1 MTERVTAVR
10 RFNRMYTRQ
19 IGLLNEAFLGSA
31 YSLGE
36 MRILYELAHRTRPTA
51 TEVGKTLGL
60 DLGYLS
66 RVLRRFEQAGLLTKV
81 PSESDARRSLLEL
94 TRKGKKE
101 VAALEARQERE
112 TGAMLDAL
120 PVEHQRR
127 LVEAMRTIADV
138 LGSPLETTPPTIILR
153 PHRPGDMGWVVY
165 RHGVVYSQE
174 YGWNDLSEALA
185 ADIVAKFLREYDPK
199 RERCWMAE
207 RPDGE
212 IVGYVFLVAH
222 SETIAQLR
230 LLLVEASA
238 RGTGL
243 GRRLV
248 RECIRFAR
256 QVGYKTIRL
265 WTNDPLKAARHIYES
280 EGFELVE
287 EQPNEKF
294 GPKIVAQTWELVL

>member
-1 MTERVTAVR
+1 
-10 RFNRMYTRQ
+10 MYTRQ
-19 IGLLNEAFLGSA
+19 IGLLTEAFLGSA

-36 MRILYELAHRTRPTA
+36 MRVLYELAHRTHPIA
-51 TEVGKTLGL
+51 TEVGNALGL

-66 RVLRRFEQAGLLTKV
+66 RVIRRFEQAGLLAKV
-81 PSESDARRSLLEL
+81 RSELDARRSLLEL

-101 VAALEARQERE
+101 VAGLEARQERE
-112 TGAMLDAL
+112 TSAMLDSL
-120 PVEHQRR
+120 PAGRQRR
-127 LVEAMRTIADV
+127 LVEAMRTIADI
-138 LGSPLETTPPTIILR
+138 LGSPIEITPPTIILR

-165 RHGVVYSQE
+165 RHGAVYSEE

-199 RERCWMAE
+199 RERCWIAE

-222 SETIAQLR
+222 SDTVAQLR

-256 QVGYKTIRL
+256 QAGYRKIRL

-280 EGFELVE
+280 EGFELIDE
-287 EQPNEKF
+287 EPHERF
-294 GPKIVAQTWELVL
+294 GPKLVAQTWELTL

>member
-1 MTERVTAVR
+1 
-10 RFNRMYTRQ
+10 MYTRQ

-36 MRILYELAHRTRPTA
+36 MRVLYELAHSTRPTA
-51 TEVGKTLGL
+51 TEIGKALGL

-66 RVLRRFEQAGLLTKV
+66 RVIRRFEQAGLLVKV
-81 PSESDARRSLLEL
+81 ASETDARQSLLNL
-94 TRKGKKE
+94 TRKGKTE
-101 VAALEARQERE
+101 VAGLEKRQERE
-112 TGAMLDAL
+112 TGAMLGAL
-120 PVEHQRR
+120 PVEQQRR
-127 LVEAMRTIADV
+127 LVEAMRTIADI
-138 LGSPLETTPPTIILR
+138 LGSPIETTPPTIILR

-185 ADIVAKFLREYDPK
+185 ADIVAKFLRECDPK
-199 RERCWMAE
+199 RERCWIAE

-212 IVGYVFLVAH
+212 IVGFVFLVSH
-222 SETIAQLR
+222 SPTIAQLR
-230 LLLVEASA
+230 LLQVEPSA
-238 RGTGL
+238 RGAGL

-256 QVGYKTIRL
+256 QVGYKKIRL
-265 WTNDPLKAARHIYES
+265 WTNDVLVSARRIYES

-287 EQPNEKF
+287 EEPHERF
-294 GPKIVAQTWELVL
+294 GPKLVAQTWELTLTSP

>member
-1 MTERVTAVR
+1 
-10 RFNRMYTRQ
+10 MYTRQ

-36 MRILYELAHRTRPTA
+36 MRVLYELAHRTRPTA
-51 TEVGKTLGL
+51 TEIGRTLGL

-66 RVLRRFEQAGLLTKV
+66 RVIRRFEQAGLLSKV
-81 PSESDARRSLLEL
+81 PSESDARQSLLEL

-101 VAALEARQERE
+101 VAGLEERQERE
-112 TGAMLDAL
+112 TAAMLETL
-120 PVEHQRR
+120 PVERQRR
-127 LVEAMRTIADV
+127 LVEAMRTIADT
-138 LGSPLETTPPTIILR
+138 LGSPIENTPPTIILR
-153 PHRPGDMGWVVY
+153 PQRPGDMGWVVY

-230 LLLVEASA
+230 LLLVEESA

-256 QVGYKTIRL
+256 QVGYKKIRL
-265 WTNDPLKAARHIYES
+265 WTNDPLTAARHIYES
-280 EGFELVE
+280 EGFELIE
-287 EQPNEKF
+287 EEPHERF
-294 GPKIVAQTWELVL
+294 GPKLVAQTWELVL

>member
-1 MTERVTAVR
+1 
-10 RFNRMYTRQ
+10 MYTRQ

-36 MRILYELAHRTRPTA
+36 MRVLYELAHRSRPTA
-51 TEVGKTLGL
+51 TEIGRTLGL

-66 RVLRRFEQAGLLTKV
+66 RVIRRFEQAGLLSKV
-81 PSESDARRSLLEL
+81 PSESDARQSLLEL

-101 VAALEARQERE
+101 VAGLEERQERE
-112 TGAMLDAL
+112 TAAMLETL
-120 PVEHQRR
+120 PVERQRR
-127 LVEAMRTIADV
+127 LVEAMRTIADI
-138 LGSPLETTPPTIILR
+138 LGSPIENTPPTIILR
-153 PHRPGDMGWVVY
+153 PPRPGDMGWVVY

-230 LLLVEASA
+230 LLLVEESA

-256 QVGYKTIRL
+256 QVGYEKIRL
-265 WTNDPLKAARHIYES
+265 WTNDPLTAARHIYES
-280 EGFELVE
+280 EGFELIE
-287 EQPNEKF
+287 EEPHERF
-294 GPKIVAQTWELVL
+294 GPKLVAQTWELVL